1 MAPARPWPRRCVP
14 VIWARCAAAATAA
27 ALAGCAL
34 FDDDPQPPCPRVF
47 VLAEAEE
54 VLQFR
59 SGPGRD
65 LTDIQFEAEITGL
78 KSGCEYQEEGF
89 VDVGVTM
96 SFALSR
102 GPAAEG
108 DVGHFEYFVAIT
120 SPRETIIAKQV
131 FALDVEFPGGAPRG
145 AVTDDLTQ
153 RIYFRPF
160 ADASL
165 YRILVGFQL
174 TRDQIDYLRSRRQ

>member
-1 MAPARPWPRRCVP
+1 M
-14 VIWARCAAAATAA
+14 IWTRCAAAAAAA

-34 FDDDPQPPCPRVF
+34 FDDGPQPPCPRVL
-47 VLAEAEE
+47 VLVEAEE

-65 LTDIQFEAEITGL
+65 LTDIQFEAAIAKL
-78 KSGCEYQEEGF
+78 SSGCEYDEDGF
-89 VDVGVTM
+89 VDVSTTIDI
-96 SFALSR
+96 ALTR

-120 SPRETIIAKQV
+120 DPRDTIIAKEV
-131 FALDVEFPGGAPRG
+131 FALDVEFPGGALRG
-145 AVTDDLTQ
+145 AIADNVTQ
-153 RIYFRPF
+153 RILFAPF

-165 YRILVGFQL
+165 YRILIGFQL
-174 TRDQIDYLRSRRQ
+174 TRDQVDYLRGRSQ